1 MNGLRGGRRTA
12 SPVRLTLAGA
22 LGSDID
28 GAWWP
33 HTGSVARELPELIGS
48 LHAALGEVVDINI
61 NWSSTA
67 GAPVLNT
74 MSTGAMTKMGWSDR
88 RQRLMVVV
96 GKTACARLI
105 VIPHTTS
112 ATLARM
118 VLRRAA
124 SMPIPLAEQETS
136 EFQTADRVVRSAE
149 VESAAWAARE
159 ADGPTTPEN
168 TRAGTA

>member
-12 SPVRLTLAGA
+12 SPVRITLAST

-33 HTGSVARELPELIGS
+33 HTGSIARELPELIES
-48 LHAALGEVVDINI
+48 LHPALGEVIDINI
-61 NWSSTA
+61 NWSATA

-74 MSTGAMTKMGWSDR
+74 MSSGAMSKMGWNDR

-96 GKTACARLI
+96 GKTACARLL
-105 VIPHTTS
+105 VIPHMTTP
-112 ATLARM
+112 TLGRM

-124 SMPIPLAEQETS
+124 TMPISIAEQDSS
-136 EFQTADRVVRSAE
+136 EFQTADRVVRAAQA
-149 VESAAWAARE
+149 ESAAWAARGL
-159 ADGPTTPEN
+159 DTPA
-168 TRAGTA
+168 AGTPAT

>member
-12 SPVRLTLAGA
+12 SPVRLTLAGS

-33 HTGSVARELPELIGS
+33 HTGSVAKELPELIGS
-48 LHAALGEVVDINI
+48 LHTALGEVVDINI

-74 MSTGAMTKMGWSDR
+74 MSTGAMVKMGWSDR

-96 GKTACARLI
+96 GKNACARLI

-112 ATLARM
+112 ANLARM

-124 SMPIPLAEQETS
+124 GMSIPVAEQGTS
-136 EFQTADRVVRSAE
+136 EFETADRVVRAAQT
-149 VESAAWAARE
+149 ESAAWAARG
-159 ADGPTTPEN
+159 AASPEN

>member
-12 SPVRLTLAGA
+12 SPVRLTLCPA

-48 LHAALGEVVDINI
+48 LHPALGEVVDINI

-74 MSTGAMTKMGWSDR
+74 MSAGHMAKMGWSDR
-88 RQRLMVVV
+88 GQRLMVVV
-96 GKTACARLI
+96 GKTA
-105 VIPHTTS
+105 
-112 ATLARM
+112 
-118 VLRRAA
+118 RA
-124 SMPIPLAEQETS
+124 P
-136 EFQTADRVVRSAE
+136 ADRHPAHHLGPWPGWCCAVRPRHADSACGTKDFGVSDRRPGGSFGRGGKRGVGRTRGRRPDDAE
-149 VESAAWAARE
+149 KQ
-159 ADGPTTPEN
+159 
-168 TRAGTA
+168 RAGTA

>member
-12 SPVRLTLAGA
+12 SPVRLTLCPA

-33 HTGSVARELPELIGS
+33 HTGSVARELPELIES
-48 LHAALGEVVDINI
+48 LHPVLGEVVDINI
-61 NWSSTA
+61 NWSATA
-67 GAPVLNT
+67 GAPILNT
-74 MSTGAMTKMGWSDR
+74 MSTGHMAKMGWSDR

-96 GKTACARLI
+96 GKTACARLL
-105 VIPHTTS
+105 VIPNTTG
-112 ATLARM
+112 AALARM
-118 VLRRAA
+118 VLRRACG
-124 SMPIPLAEQETS
+124 MPIPVAEQETS

-149 VESAAWAARE
+149 AESSAWAARE